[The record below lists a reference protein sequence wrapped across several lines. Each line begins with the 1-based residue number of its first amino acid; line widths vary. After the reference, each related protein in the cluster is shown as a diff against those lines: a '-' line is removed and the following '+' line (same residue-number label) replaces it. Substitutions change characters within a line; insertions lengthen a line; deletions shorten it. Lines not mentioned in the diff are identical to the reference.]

1 MCRSRIA
8 VLCLTLALAM
18 LQLPL
23 LMAQSK
29 PTVAPDAPVPG
40 QILSAKKIFI
50 ANAGG
55 DEQSAQLFSGEPDR
69 AYNQLYAA
77 LKAWGR
83 FQIVGSPS
91 EADLLLEIR
100 QNASPVP
107 QFRLKLRDPG
117 TNALLWG
124 FNLYIDLGM
133 GRANSDRN
141 FDQAVDRL
149 VNDLRALVAR
159 AQPVAAGGVT
169 P

>member
-1 MCRSRIA
+1 MCRSRMAI
-8 VLCLTLALAM
+8 LCLSLALAM

-23 LMAQSK
+23 LTAQSK
-29 PTVAPDAPVPG
+29 PTVALDAPVPAE
-40 QILSAKKIFI
+40 ILSAKKIFI

-77 LKAWGR
+77 LKGWGR
-83 FQIVGSPS
+83 FEVVGSPA

-107 QFRLKLRDPG
+107 QFRLKLRDPK

-124 FNLYIDLGM
+124 FHLDIVLGM

-141 FDQAVDRL
+141 FDQAVNRL

-159 AQPVAAGGVT
+159 AQPAAAGGNT